1 MGGEGGAPQRRG
13 HPAPREEGVAS
24 VGPALTS
31 RQEGSRGYPPQSA
44 APAKPEKAVPALTF
58 HAAFIFRKRRSYYK
72 KKEKASIIR
81 ETNVIN
87 LNPAVESLSFLTP
100 RLSFAISSDI
110 NHHILYLPFDSVT
123 NRANDNSTSVVPR
136 SCRQLLPTSLGG
148 KGGASLLLHMKI
160 LTRNR
165 FALVNCELS

>member
-1 MGGEGGAPQRRG
+1 M
-13 HPAPREEGVAS
+13 
-24 VGPALTS
+24 
-31 RQEGSRGYPPQSA
+31 
-44 APAKPEKAVPALTF
+44 
-58 HAAFIFRKRRSYYK
+58 
-72 KKEKASIIR
+72 
-81 ETNVIN
+81 IN